1 MEAKQD
7 NRSRLKQ
14 VKNLEELV
22 NFRVSTVADRVAMA
36 GENNEYLQHLKKETD
51 PLLANYS
58 KPRTK
63 RVNQQFPPSLH

>member
-14 VKNLEELV
+14 VRNLEELV
-22 NFRVSTVADRVAMA
+22 NFRVSTVATRVAMA
-36 GENNEYLQHLKKETD
+36 GDSNEYLQNLKKETD

-58 KPRTK
+58 KPLK
-63 RVNQQFPPSLH
+63 QRVNQQYPPSL